1 MAGTGVTIMLLLL
14 SFLFSLPI
22 NAQNSN
28 CSFAPV
34 NLPIRLVGLP
44 NQGFTR
50 GAYLAMGTPR
60 QNFSALPMAE
70 VNNTFVFHH
79 DDKCQKTEAACMTYR
94 GGFFEPENSP
104 TYVNQSAPN
113 AKLNPNFASSEKL
126 TDGGT
131 LAQDQITLLDNLT
144 IPDFPFGLVNQSV
157 NTGRLF
163 NSVSAGLASI
173 GLGRNSTILSS
184 LKKAGT
190 IGSRSYGFWWG
201 LDGATTP
208 AQMNGNLVLG
218 GYDQAKIKD
227 LSKNHT
233 DRLTSPGTCS
243 QGMLITFT
251 EIKLNFPNGSEPNLL
266 DQFIG
271 GYNLQ
276 ACICPSCATV
286 MSMPLDPYFSRFVD
300 WTESVPIDRSVGINF
315 FTMMYAGGTAYQGD
329 LTFTTDAGLSIRV
342 PNSQLVLPDLTIA
355 DDGSIATNT
364 SVQDLMIYSLQ
375 DVNKNDMPR
384 IGKYFFTAAYLHV
397 NNDAN
402 TFTIWEANP
411 TTDTDVVAVLDDDLA
426 KECNVVQP
434 KATPIESSGS
444 VPSSTS
450 SSSPTGSPPASKS
463 NKLAAGAIA
472 GIAVGSVAVVGL
484 IAVLLWR
491 GHSRRKQER
500 ADAAAQ
506 ANAALNISPPYQ
518 QAVQTPMVEMFGHE
532 PPEVKGSVLPP
543 QELWP
548 GRQKYE
554 PDVHEMA
561 G

>member
-1 MAGTGVTIMLLLL
+1 MMAGTGVTVMLLLL
-14 SFLFSLPI
+14 SLLLSIPI
-22 NAQNSN
+22 NAQKNN

-60 QNFSALPMAE
+60 QNFSALPMAD
-70 VNNTFVFHH
+70 VNNTFLYHQ
-79 DDKCQKTEAACMTYR
+79 DDKCQHTEAACMTYR

-113 AKLNPNFASSEKL
+113 VNLNPYFESSEKL

-131 LAQDQITLLDNLT
+131 LAQDKLTLLDNVT
-144 IPDFPFGLVNQSV
+144 ISDFPFGLVNQSV
-157 NTGRLF
+157 NTGRLT
-163 NSVSAGLASI
+163 NAAGIASI
-173 GLGRNSTILSS
+173 GLGRNSTILSL

-190 IGSRSYGFWWG
+190 IGSKSYGFWWG
-201 LDGATTP
+201 QDGATAP
-208 AQMNGNLVLG
+208 ARMNGNLVLG
-218 GYDQAKIKD
+218 GYDRAKIKD
-227 LSKNHT
+227 MSNNHT
-233 DRLTSPGTCS
+233 DRLTAPGTCT

-276 ACICPSCATV
+276 ACICTSCAMV
-286 MSMPLDPYFSRFVD
+286 MSMPLDPYFSRWVD
-300 WTESVPIDRSVGINF
+300 WTEAVPVGRSVGINF
-315 FTMMYAGGTAYQGD
+315 FTMLYAGGEAYQGD
-329 LTFTTDAGLSIRV
+329 LTFTTDAGLSIRI

-384 IGKYFFTAAYLHV
+384 IGRYFFTSAYLHV
-397 NNDAN
+397 NNEAN
-402 TFTIWEANP
+402 TYTIWEASP
-411 TTDTDVVAVLDDDLA
+411 TTNTDVVAVLDDDVA

-434 KATPIESSGS
+434 KATPAESSAS

-450 SSSPTGSPPASKS
+450 SPTGSPSPSSSTS
-463 NKLAAGAIA
+463 NKLTAGAIA
-472 GIAVGSVAVVGL
+472 GIIVGSVAVAGL

-506 ANAALNISPPYQ
+506 ANAALDVSPPYQ
-518 QAVQTPMVEMFGHE
+518 EAVHTTMVEMFGHE

-554 PDVHEMA
+554 PDVHELGA
-561 G
+561 